1 MRYYLQINL
10 NDQTVVSDPVEG
22 EALVKVGRYLIAKTL
37 VENNV
42 AAVDPLGPE
51 NPLIFSAGPLAG
63 TTFSNANRLSVGC
76 KSPLTGGIKEANAG
90 GTLAYGMGRINL
102 AGFTL
107 DGQSDD
113 WVVLH
118 FNKAGELSFHDA
130 TPYLGKNNSETAE
143 LLFEKYGS
151 KISYALCGP
160 VGEYQGLLAGITIS
174 DSDGRASRLA
184 ARGGVGA
191 VMGGKKVKAIVVEL
205 HKMPN
210 LHDRKKTLESVRT
223 YAKWIQEDPAIQN
236 TYSPIGTMAMAD
248 YTNHIGGI
256 PVNNFTLGAQV
267 NDDEETFKMG
277 GDYITAL
284 NNSRGGNHS
293 HACMPGCAIQC
304 SNVFVNAEGK
314 EITSPVEYETLALLG
329 TNCGLS
335 EPDHLAEMNQYCNDL
350 GIDTIETGAM
360 IAVLMDAGLAKFGD
374 LDFMR
379 QVFTELKAGSEQ
391 GRLWAQGTARVGEHY
406 GIHRVPVVKKQ
417 AISAYDPR
425 VIEVTGISMM
435 TSAQG
440 ADHTAGNVPKLDS
453 RSKDVEALKQLSLEA
468 QISCAAVDS
477 IGLCI
482 FGRTVTN
489 PNIDFLADAINAAVG
504 TELAPTFFQ
513 EIGREC
519 LLLERE
525 FNMAAGFTEADDN
538 LPDFF
543 YDEPLPP
550 SQQAARFHA
559 QDVHEIYDNINEVG
573 VQGVPNEYGRIPKKE
588 Q

>member
-1 MRYYLQINL
+1 MRNYLHIYL
-10 NDQTVVSDPVEG
+10 NDQTVTSEALEG
-22 EALVKVGRYLIAKTL
+22 EALVMAGRYLIAKTL
-37 VENNV
+37 VESN
-42 AAVDPLGPE
+42 AALTDPLGPD
-51 NPLIFSAGPLAG
+51 NPLIFSAGPFAG

-90 GTLAYGMGRINL
+90 GTLAYAMGRIEV

-107 DGQSDD
+107 HGQSDE

-118 FNKAGELSFHDA
+118 FDKEGQLTFEDA

-143 LLFEKYGS
+143 LLYEKKGK
-151 KISYALCGP
+151 KIAFALCGP

-174 DSDGRASRLA
+174 DSDGRPSRLA

-191 VMGGKKVKAIVVEL
+191 VLGSKKVKAIVIEL

-236 TYSPIGTMAMAD
+236 TYAPIGTMAMAD

-267 NDDEETFKMG
+267 NDAEEPFKMG

-284 NNSRGGNHS
+284 NNSRGGNHT
-293 HACMPGCAIQC
+293 HACMPGCTIQC
-304 SNVFVNAEGK
+304 SNVYVNAEGK

-335 EPDHLAEMNQYCNDL
+335 DPDDLAEMNQYCNEL

-360 IAVLMDAGLAKFGD
+360 MAVLMDAGLADFGD

-379 QVFTELKAGSEQ
+379 RVFLELKAGSED

-406 GIHRVPVVKKQ
+406 GIHRVPVIKKQ

-435 TSAQG
+435 TTAQG
-440 ADHTAGNVPKLDS
+440 ADHTTGNVPRLDS
-453 RSKDVEALKQLSLEA
+453 RSKNVDELKRLSLEA
-468 QISCAAVDS
+468 QIACAAVDS
-477 IGLCI
+477 LGICI

-489 PNIDFLADAINAAVG
+489 PNVEFLANAVNAAVG
-504 TELAPTFFQ
+504 ANLDPTFFQ
-513 EIGREC
+513 KIGRAA
-519 LLLERE
+519 LRLERE
-525 FNMAAGFTEADDN
+525 FNRAAGFAEEDDN

-550 SQQAARFHA
+550 SNQAARFHA
-559 QDVHEIYDNINEVG
+559 PDVHEIYDLLDEVG
-573 VQGVPNEYGRIPKKE
+573 VQSVPEEYGRANG
-588 Q
+588 

>member
-1 MRYYLQINL
+1 MRNYLHIHL
-10 NDQTVVSDPVEG
+10 NNQTVTSQAMAG
-22 EALVKVGRYLIAKTL
+22 EELVMAGRYLIAKTL
-37 VENNV
+37 VECG
-42 AAVDPLGPE
+42 AATVDPLGPD
-51 NPLIFSAGPLAG
+51 NPLIFSAGPFAG

-90 GTLAYGMGRINL
+90 GTLAYGMGRIEL

-107 DGQSDD
+107 HGQAAE

-118 FNKAGELSFHDA
+118 FDKKGELTFDEGA
-130 TPYLGKNNSETAE
+130 PYLGKNNSETAE
-143 LLFEKYGS
+143 LLYEKYGK
-151 KISYALCGP
+151 KIAFALCGP

-191 VMGGKKVKAIVVEL
+191 VMGSKKVKAIVIEL

-236 TYSPIGTMAMAD
+236 TYAPVGTMAMAD

-267 NDDEETFKMG
+267 NDSEETFKMG
-277 GDYITAL
+277 GTYITEL
-284 NNSRGGNHS
+284 NNSRGGNHT
-293 HACMPGCAIQC
+293 HACMPGCTIQC
-304 SNVFVNAEGK
+304 SNVYVDAEGK

-335 EPDHLAEMNQYCNDL
+335 DPDDLAEMNQYCNEL

-360 IAVLMDAGLAKFGD
+360 IAVLMDSGLAKFGD

-379 QVFTELKAGSEQ
+379 RVFLELKAGSEN

-406 GIHRVPVVKKQ
+406 GIHRVPVIKKQ

-435 TSAQG
+435 TTAQG
-440 ADHTAGNVPKLDS
+440 ADHTTGNVPKLDS
-453 RSKDVEALKQLSLEA
+453 RSKNVAELTRLSLES
-468 QISCAAVDS
+468 QIACAAVDS
-477 IGLCI
+477 LGICI

-489 PNIDFLADAINAAVG
+489 PNVAFLANAVNAAVG
-504 TELAPTFFQ
+504 TELSPTFFQ
-513 EIGREC
+513 RIGRAT
-519 LLLERE
+519 LRLERE
-525 FNMAAGFTEADDN
+525 FNLAAGFVEEDDN
-538 LPDFF
+538 LPAFF

-550 SQQAARFHA
+550 SGMVARFHA
-559 QDVHEIYDNINEVG
+559 PDVHQIYDRLDAVG
-573 VQGVPNEYGRIPKKE
+573 VQSVPEEYGRSDK
-588 Q
+588 